1 MTEIK
6 TLYKE
11 IHRIMIRYPTF
22 EIVLHNRHNNFYAPV
37 TPSWRDLRE
46 RKQANKQKKKQAQR
60 PSGSSYLNKG
70 TEDMNKQNTK
80 A

>member
-1 MTEIK
+1 
-6 TLYKE
+6 
-11 IHRIMIRYPTF
+11 MIRYPTF

-37 TPSWRDLRE
+37 TPGWGDLRE
-46 RKQANKQKKKQAQR
+46 RKQTNKQTKKKKQAQQ

-70 TEDMNKQNTK
+70 TEDMNEQNTK